1 MLGSG
6 FTVRPSLDDSTMN
19 KAGLP
24 LSCAATTNNS
34 ASAAAGTN
42 DLTPS
47 SR

>member
-1 MLGSG
+1 MLGSAL
-6 FTVRPSLDDSTMN
+6 TVSPFDDDSTMN
-19 KAGLP
+19 RAGLP
-24 LSCAATTNNS
+24 FSCAPMMNNS